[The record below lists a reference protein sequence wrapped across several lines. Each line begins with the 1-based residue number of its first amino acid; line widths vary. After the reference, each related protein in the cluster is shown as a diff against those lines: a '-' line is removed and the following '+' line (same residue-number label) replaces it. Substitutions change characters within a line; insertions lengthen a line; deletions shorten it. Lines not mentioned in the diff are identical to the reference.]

1 MALEDRIEV
10 VSVVEETYALTG
22 RVLSTDVP
30 GAIDP
35 GIRPEIMQQIRSA
48 QIDPL
53 VTDAEMLSLL
63 RNAYFDLV
71 ETVVRLRDEL
81 LGPSG
86 ESYDSALE
94 QVHLTGS
101 GRAMK
106 VRGWRRALNFVL
118 GGAPGDRAKWIK
130 KALEWANII
139 LGSLGGVPV
148 VGTIADPI
156 RELKES
162 VEAQA
167 DDDQSSTQ

>member
-22 RVLSTDVP
+22 RVLSTEVP
-30 GAIDP
+30 GAIEP

-63 RNAYFDLV
+63 RSAYFDLV
-71 ETVVRLRDEL
+71 ETVVQLRDEL
-81 LGPSG
+81 LGPNG
-86 ESYDSALE
+86 GSYDSALE

-106 VRGWRRALNFVL
+106 VQGWRRALNFVL
-118 GGAPGDRAKWIK
+118 GGAPGDRPKWIK
-130 KALEWANII
+130 KALEWADII